1 MTDEY
6 GDRLGSSEGT
16 GGRKSAGGLEGGLQ
30 ALERGL
36 AESVPFTG
44 EKIAESYDLPKPSG
58 FWEGATRRAGR
69 GLPYA
74 LAAAPFTGGVGSTLG
89 LGFSSLLGQASEE
102 FGVPEKWQPTF
113 EVLGQG
119 AGQVGQGVAGRT
131 IGYIEPKLA
140 EMYQQAK
147 NTFKLGP
154 GAKTAEGMKYGAGEN
169 PAAASQNLTRATEL
183 ATERTGFKTPSVNGD
198 WIKDTGRSLG
208 SEVEQLFGTQ
218 KLPSGQVVPRIFTST
233 PGGSQKFLNDINNL
247 EEAASS
253 AFGEQGNVVKTILD
267 KNIQGQRVGGKL
279 TDTTFDAINLR
290 GAIEEIN
297 QELAT
302 AEGRRA
308 NILHKTAE
316 ALHDLAEKNLEQIS
330 TKLVD
335 QYRNWRKA
343 YTSFATIR
351 DVYSKVEGRTAAGQI
366 PLDELHQAIIKRG
379 NETTHPLYAKLAE
392 WGPLFRGA
400 KQTGRPNAA
409 SALYR
414 TLTEAP
420 VSKGLQSIIQP
431 SVPRQFTGLPGKY
444 AQKIAPYAQT
454 AAPLIPR
461 NQTGKDKAEDT
472 YGGRLGN

>member
-1 MTDEY
+1 MADEY

-30 ALERGL
+30 ALGRGL

-74 LAAAPFTGGVGSTLG
+74 LAAAPFTGGVGSILG

-183 ATERTGFKTPSVNGD
+183 ATERTGFKTPSVDGKWIESTGD
-198 WIKDTGRSLG
+198 ALG
-208 SEVEQLFGTQ
+208 NEVQQLFGG
-218 KLPSGQVVPRIFTST
+218 KKFTSD
-233 PGGSQKFLNDINNL
+233 QQFLNEVGGLVKDANT
-247 EEAASS
+247 
-253 AFGEQGNVVKTILD
+253 AFGEQNNVVKAILD
-267 KNIQGQRVGGKL
+267 KNIQGKRVGGKL
-279 TDTTFDAINLR
+279 VDPTFDAIGLR
-290 GAIEEIN
+290 GAIEEVN
-297 QELAT
+297 QYLAT
-302 AEGRRA
+302 AEGA
-308 NILHKTAE
+308 QAKILHKTAE
-316 ALHDLAEKNLEQIS
+316 ALHDLAERNLDKIS
-330 TKLVD
+330 SKLVD

-379 NETTHPLYAKLAE
+379 SETTHPLYDKLAE

-409 SALYR
+409 GALYR

-431 SVPRQFTGLPGKY
+431 SVPKQFTGFPGKY
-444 AQKIAPYAQT
+444 LQKVAPYAQT
-454 AAPLIPR
+454 AAPLTAYT
-461 NQTGKDKAEDT
+461 QTEKGKAADPYSGLVSK
-472 YGGRLGN
+472 